1 VRTRALALC
10 LSLCA
15 CAKRTPD
22 APTVVPAAVPAPAKV
37 DEPADEPDAPIDLF
51 ADLERLRAAAS
62 LPALAAIVIDADR
75 TVAQGVAGVRRVGHE
90 AKATLDDAF
99 HLGSDTKA
107 FTAFVAARLVDA
119 GVVAWDT
126 KLVDVW
132 PARRKRIH
140 ADLRDVTLAQLLH
153 HRAGLP
159 HDPADR
165 KLLLQP
171 TDRPLVE
178 QRRLIVESVLAL
190 APIHAPGKQ
199 FEYSNAG
206 YIVAGAL
213 LETKTGKSWE
223 DLVREHV
230 LDPLG
235 MTSCGFGPTATPDD
249 PDGVW
254 AHGGESPGYV
264 ALAIDNPPAF
274 GPAGTM
280 HCALPDW
287 AVFARAQLLR
297 DPKLLQDATWT
308 TLQTALPLPD
318 RGGGYAMGWLVA
330 ELPWAKG
337 VVLTHDG
344 SNTVNYAS
352 AMLLVDP
359 RIAVLVATNAGDAAA
374 QRAVVTSVLGLA
386 QRFSPAATQ
395 PRSGPVHRPVP

>member
-1 VRTRALALC
+1 
-10 LSLCA
+10 LSLGA
-15 CAKRTPD
+15 CGKRPIE
-22 APTVVPAAVPAPAKV
+22 APTVTPTPVAAPAKV
-37 DEPADEPDAPIDLF
+37 DAPATDPDAPIDLG
-51 ADLERLRAAAS
+51 ADLERLREGAS
-62 LPALAAIVIDADR
+62 LPALAAIVIDGER
-75 TVAQGVAGVRRVGHE
+75 TVAHGVAGVRRVGHD

-132 PARRKRIH
+132 PAQRKRIH
-140 ADLRDVTLAQLLH
+140 ADLGDVTLAQLLQ

-159 HDPADR
+159 HDPKDR

-171 TDRPLVE
+171 ADRPLIE
-178 QRRLIVESVLAL
+178 QRRLIVESVLADK
-190 APIHAPGKQ
+190 PIHAPGQQ

-213 LETKTGKSWE
+213 LETKGGKSWE

-254 AHGGESPGYV
+254 AHGGESPSYV

-287 AVFARAQLLR
+287 ALFARAQLLR
-297 DPKLLQDATWT
+297 DPKLLQAATWT
-308 TLQTALPLPD
+308 TLQTALPLPN
-318 RGGGYAMGWLVA
+318 RSGGYAMGWLTA

-337 VVLTHDG
+337 IVLTHDG

-352 AMLLVDP
+352 AMMLVDP

-374 QRAVVTSVLGLA
+374 QRTVVTSVLGLA
-386 QRFSPAATQ
+386 QRFQAG
-395 PRSGPVHRPVP
+395 GP